1 MWLIVIRYD
10 ILCIVLLLLNSIVQR
25 RDLRVTHCIAIVLL
39 SRHNLHCTEHSLLF
53 YRHPTPTNTLPLPLI
68 STSHLR
74 SHTTAHTQQLT
85 HNSSHKQQPQ
95 PQQTQP
101 NQLKLPKRT
110 RSPRPTCLPSKTSS
124 PLRLSLLLPAQLMDI
139 WSWPRLPH
147 TAVPVTAL
155 SQPTVQT
162 SHVNPRATLAE
173 QLQTCLSA
181 PNRNFLSQAGL
192 SMAVGHAKS
201 LLPPTT
207 LQPRAPNGW
216 SFTRSREVARLRTHL
231 ATLEITR
238 LLLTQIHIP
247 SPFLKALPQRPILLL
262 GPGLIKSVIGKCT

>member
-1 MWLIVIRYD
+1 MWFIVIRYD
-10 ILCIVLLLLNSIVQR
+10 FLRIVLLPLNFIVQR
-25 RDLRVTHCIAIVLL
+25 PDLRFTHCIAIVLL
-39 SRHNLHCTEHSLLF
+39 SRHNLHCIEHSLLF
-53 YRHPTPTNTLPLPLI
+53 FRHPKPTNKLPLPLI

-74 SHTTAHTQQLT
+74 SHTTAHTQQL
-85 HNSSHKQQPQ
+85 
-95 PQQTQP
+95 QTQ
-101 NQLKLPKRT
+101 QLQTQINSNFQQEHNFSPRT

-124 PLRLSLLLPAQLMDI
+124 PLRLSLLSPAQLMDI

-147 TAVPVTAL
+147 TAVPATAL
-155 SQPTVQT
+155 SRPTVQT
-162 SHVNPRATLAE
+162 SHANLRATLAE
-173 QLQTCLSA
+173 QLQTWLSV
-181 PNRNFLSQAGL
+181 PHRNFLLQVGL

-247 SPFLKALPQRPILLL
+247 SPFLKALPQRPTLLR
-262 GPGLIKSVIGKCT
+262 GPGLTKSVIGRCT